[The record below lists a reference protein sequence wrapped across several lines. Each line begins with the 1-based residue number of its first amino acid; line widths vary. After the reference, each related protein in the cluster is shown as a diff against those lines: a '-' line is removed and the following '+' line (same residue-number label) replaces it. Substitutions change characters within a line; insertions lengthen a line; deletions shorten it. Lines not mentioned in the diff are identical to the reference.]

1 MANAERWLAPE
12 QFGSRNRYSAIA
24 QALNKRLLF
33 DYIRVNH
40 HPTCWV
46 FTDAKSCYDRIVH
59 TPASLALQRMG
70 LSKEVVSS
78 LFTTIAKMKHYI
90 RTGLG
95 DSIMSYRSGAIPFQ
109 GVGQGNGMGPC
120 IWAVVSS
127 VLFDAMRSAG
137 FGAKVKSPISDK
149 SLPLMGGAFV
159 DDLDLFSIQDPWISR
174 DADVEVMQ
182 RGIDL
187 WEELLRATGGA
198 IEPTK
203 SDWYRIDFSWKDGI
217 ATMRS
222 HDPGESELTCLDHT
236 QVRRPLALKQVTEGS
251 KTLGVY
257 LAPDGGKKDAIREL
271 RKLAEMC
278 SDQVRIL
285 RLPARE
291 LWQAIQVRFL
301 KKLHYP
307 LLAMS
312 FTEAECTH
320 IMSPFQQ
327 KLN

>member
-1 MANAERWLAPE
+1 
-12 QFGSRNRYSAIA
+12 
-24 QALNKRLLF
+24 
-33 DYIRVNH
+33 
-40 HPTCWV
+40 
-46 FTDAKSCYDRIVH
+46 
-59 TPASLALQRMG
+59 
-70 LSKEVVSS
+70 
-78 LFTTIAKMKHYI
+78 
-90 RTGLG
+90 
-95 DSIMSYRSGAIPFQ
+95 
-109 GVGQGNGMGPC
+109 
-120 IWAVVSS
+120 
-127 VLFDAMRSAG
+127 
-137 FGAKVKSPISDK
+137 
-149 SLPLMGGAFV
+149 MGGAFV

-182 RGIDL
+182 RGLDL

-285 RLPARE
+285 RLPARG

-320 IMSPFQQ
+320 IMSPFLDSILSALGLCR
-327 KLN
+327 KLPRAIVYGPTGFQGMGLPNLYTVQGLKQVEFILSQPNTVSRHMLVTSIELILLEAGIPGPLFMQPYCKYVTKTWVASAWEMARTHLDLEMDDGVKGLPLLCANDCYLMQDFANSGRFKAYE